1 MRQSSTTALGENP
14 LSFML
19 NRKKDLPMKFRSAIP
34 LLILVTSL
42 SFGRNAVPADTSAVI
57 AMIRCDDLG
66 MCHTVNMAARQ
77 VMESGLP
84 VSFSVMFACP
94 WYQEAITLLKQHP
107 EVSVGIHLT
116 LNAEWKQ
123 YRWGPVSGRSAVPSI
138 VDSIGYFFPS
148 RASFF
153 ANKPKL
159 NEIEIELRT
168 QIERALH
175 SGVKI
180 DYVDYHMGTAVDRP
194 ELRALVEKLAKEY
207 GLAISRYFGE
217 QDVEGVYSAP
227 VAGKLDTLLLR
238 SRSLSGGAINLM
250 VFHIGMQTAEMD
262 ALEDL
267 NSFGLREMSKHREAE
282 LRALT
287 SPQFRAILQAKHVR
301 LKTYRDLVNES
312 GLRSMKRP
320 IQKD

>member
-1 MRQSSTTALGENP
+1 
-14 LSFML
+14 
-19 NRKKDLPMKFRSAIP
+19 MKLRSAI
-34 LLILVTSL
+34 LLLMFIS
-42 SFGRNAVPADTSAVI
+42 SFCFARIAVPADTSAVV
-57 AMIRCDDLG
+57 ALIRCDDLG

-107 EVSVGIHLT
+107 NLSVGIHLT

-123 YRWGPVSGRSAVPSI
+123 YRWGPVSGRSAVPSL
-138 VDSIGYFFPS
+138 VDSVGYFFPS

-159 NEIEIELRT
+159 SEIETELRS

-207 GLAISRYFGE
+207 GLAVSRYFGE

-227 VAGKLDTLLLR
+227 VASKLDTLLLR
-238 SRSLSGGAINLM
+238 AKSLSGSAINLM

-267 NSFGLREMSKHREAE
+267 NSFGLRDMSKHREAE
-282 LRALT
+282 LKALT
-287 SPQFRAILQAKHVR
+287 SPQFRAILRAHHVE
-301 LKTYRDLVNES
+301 LKTYRDVVNEN
-312 GLRSMKRP
+312 GLHSMKRP
-320 IQKD
+320 VQKD